1 MIEETPRNKI
11 LTGNVLTVLKSLKK
25 ETIDCIVTSPPYY
38 GLRSYGTEPQIWGGK
53 EDCQHEFTKETKK
66 GITGG
71 PCVLDGAGKNMTEAR
86 YIPDTKYGF
95 CIHCNAWK
103 GELGLEPTFQLY
115 LEHLWMIF
123 DEIKRVLKKT
133 GTCWVNLGDSYGGS
147 GNASGHTE
155 NTKNLGY
162 TTANMGATKGHTKN
176 YQAKSLLQIP
186 SRFSIGMTDRGWIL
200 RNSIIW
206 YKRNCMPSSARD
218 RFTVDYEMMYFF
230 TKSTKYYFEQQFEK
244 SVDKESYTGRRKRNV
259 GQIAKFDLKNYQM
272 AGSIRE
278 DGTLANEGKT
288 YPNRNKRCVWDITP
302 KGFKEAHFAVFPPEL
317 VETPIK
323 AGCPESGIVLDPFFG
338 SGTTGSVA
346 IKLGRNFLGI
356 ELKPEYVEIAERRLN
371 KIGLFLNS

>member
-1 MIEETPRNKI
+1 
-11 LTGNVLTVLKSLKK
+11 
-25 ETIDCIVTSPPYY
+25 
-38 GLRSYGTEPQIWGGK
+38 
-53 EDCQHEFTKETKK
+53 
-66 GITGG
+66 
-71 PCVLDGAGKNMTEAR
+71 
-86 YIPDTKYGF
+86 
-95 CIHCNAWK
+95 
-103 GELGLEPTFQLY
+103 
-115 LEHLWMIF
+115 
-123 DEIKRVLKKT
+123 
-133 GTCWVNLGDSYGGS
+133 
-147 GNASGHTE
+147 
-155 NTKNLGY
+155 
-162 TTANMGATKGHTKN
+162 
-176 YQAKSLLQIP
+176 
-186 SRFSIGMTDRGWIL
+186 
-200 RNSIIW
+200 
-206 YKRNCMPSSARD
+206 MPSSARD

-323 AGCPESGIVLDPFFG
+323 VGCPESGIVLDPFFG